1 MLNWIFSDSKL
12 TLRDIC
18 LDSALS
24 TPKKIQKIEKYLAN
38 GGDLNFIDPNIS
50 PCNVLVPLSRSPESD
65 LTLIQYL
72 LEKGAQI
79 ECNGFSALHS
89 AIEYNNPELVKLY
102 LASGANLYYQN
113 QYNNC
118 WLNYLFHP
126 NPQYIY
132 QDHQRRDMIDLL
144 LAAKLDINK
153 PVSFWTNG
161 ELNHPLEILVDER
174 NKDLFLHII
183 NKDIPLDIGELN
195 LIENIITSSDFWG
208 IEAFSPLVKRF
219 PHFKKSRYIMANDSS
234 FLDDANLLE
243 LCVYAKAQEYTEY
256 LLDHYPQL
264 KADSHA
270 KSLVYAALTSEFDLR
285 IIEKLI
291 KATVDINRIYRMTP
305 PDADHSP
312 VLNQF
317 INNAPF
323 TDVNKRPYIYQA
335 AELLLKYGANPNAEF
350 MNTGKPYEM
359 LAWSNLRLLVYPMIE
374 KKTFLPEFFDLFLQY
389 GLDINKKFGA
399 VDEPSLLTICQRGSG
414 KEDQATLIQVMEY
427 LLTKGLDLSLT
438 NIYNT
443 NYVSAAA
450 ISCRTQVLE
459 WLINQGGDIFT
470 HCGHDNSPILH
481 KAISTYWWDQI
492 TGPMRRNTVEL
503 LLRHGAKIEEFS
515 VDEQFTPL
523 MCACYYGAQSCVEA
537 LLEHGANPNAIN
549 AEDTTPALCAV
560 IGGSSIEFPRF
571 ESTAVR
577 ILKLL
582 QQYGADLTA
591 ENCRGNSP
599 LVAAIEL
606 EYKEIFEAL
615 LQIVPYSETQL
626 ERALEVAEPESY
638 FSRRLLQTLGREIPP
653 ASASLSH
660 SNLSHTN
667 LSHNSEVPT
676 TASSNADP
684 ITANPQASGVN
695 VTPVPTKQTRL
706 EVSNAAAN
714 RGQIPTLLDLKTKV
728 QSFFKLIAT
737 DPTITVEQF
746 DSVRAL
752 IDQLIEKLDH
762 FSFFRNQATKA
773 EFEEGVQEYI
783 DETVEEINGIIE
795 DDYPALTEALVDSV
809 WIILQYFK
817 VEIDIETALRKR
829 FW

>member
-1 MLNWIFSDSKL
+1 MLNWIFGDNNL
-12 TLRDIC
+12 TLREIC
-18 LDSALS
+18 VNNELS
-24 TPKKIQKIEKYLAN
+24 TAKKIQKINKYLAN
-38 GGDLNFIDPNIS
+38 GGDINFIDPDIS

-65 LTLIQYL
+65 LELIQYL
-72 LEKGAQI
+72 LDNGAQI
-79 ECNGFSALHS
+79 ECNGFSALHA
-89 AIEYNNPELVKLY
+89 AIEFNNPELVKLY
-102 LASGANLYYQN
+102 LKAGANIYYQN
-113 QYNNC
+113 QFNNC

-132 QDHQRRDMIDLL
+132 QDNQRIAMLDLL
-144 LAAKLDINK
+144 LELGLDINHS
-153 PVSFWTNG
+153 VSFWTNG
-161 ELNHPLEILVDER
+161 ELNHPLEILYAER
-174 NKDLFLHII
+174 SKDVFLHLINKDLY
-183 NKDIPLDIGELN
+183 LDIGQLS
-195 LIENIITSSDFWG
+195 LIEEIIFSSDFWG
-208 IEAFSPLVKRF
+208 VEALAPLVKRY
-219 PHFKKSRYIMANDSS
+219 PEFKKSRYIMANDSS
-234 FLDDANLLE
+234 FWDDANLLE
-243 LCVYAKAQEYTEY
+243 LCVYAKSQQYTEY
-256 LLDHYPQL
+256 LLDHYPPL

-270 KSLVYAALTSEFDLR
+270 KSLLYAALTSEFDLR

-323 TDVNKRPYIYQA
+323 TDVNKRHYIYQA
-335 AELLLKYGANPNAEF
+335 AELLLKYGANPNSVF
-350 MNTGKPYEM
+350 MNAGKPYEM
-359 LAWSNLRLLVYPMIE
+359 LAWSNLRLLVYPMVE
-374 KKTFLPEFFDLFLQY
+374 KKTFLPEFLDLFIKY
-389 GLDINKKFGA
+389 GMDINKKFGA

-450 ISCRTQVLE
+450 IACRTQVLE

-523 MCACYYGAQSCVEA
+523 MCACYYGAQSCVEV

-549 AEDTTPALCAV
+549 AEDITPALCAV
-560 IGGSSIEFPRF
+560 MGGSSNEFPRF

-577 ILKLL
+577 ILRLL
-582 QQYGADLTA
+582 QQYGADLTVT
-591 ENCRGNSP
+591 NSVGNSP
-599 LVAAIEL
+599 LSVTMEQ

-615 LQIVPYSETQL
+615 LQIVPYSESQL
-626 ERALEVAEPESY
+626 EQALSKAQPQSY
-638 FSRRLLQTLGREIPP
+638 FQRRLLQKLGREIPP
-653 ASASLSH
+653 APTVIDHNVVKPEVASLTLECGTTH
-660 SNLSHTN
+660 VEAPNPAHT
-667 LSHNSEVPT
+667 HK
-676 TASSNADP
+676 A
-684 ITANPQASGVN
+684 
-695 VTPVPTKQTRL
+695 RL
-706 EVSNAAAN
+706 EVSDAAVD
-714 RGQIPTLLDLKTKV
+714 RSQIPTLFDLKNKV
-728 QSFFKLIAT
+728 LHFFKPIAS
-737 DPTITVEQF
+737 DPSITAQQLNSVKEQVE
-746 DSVRAL
+746 L
-752 IDQLIEKLDH
+752 LIEKLDN

-773 EFEEGVQEYI
+773 EFEEGVQDYL
-783 DETVEEINGIIE
+783 DEMVDEINKVIG

-809 WIILQYFK
+809 WTILQYFR
-817 VEIDIETALRKR
+817 VEIEIETALRKR

>member
-1 MLNWIFSDSKL
+1 MLSWIFSDKKL
-12 TLRDIC
+12 TLREIC
-18 LDSALS
+18 LDNTLS
-24 TPKKIQKIEKYLAN
+24 TSAKIKKVDQFLADS
-38 GGDLNFIDPNIS
+38 GDLNFIDLNVS
-50 PCNVLVPLSRSPESD
+50 PCNILVPLSCSPQSD
-65 LTLIQYL
+65 LVLIKYL
-72 LEKGAQI
+72 LSKGAKI

-89 AIEYNNPELVKLY
+89 AIEYNNSELVTLY
-102 LASGANLYYQN
+102 LDSSANLYFQN

-132 QDHQRRDMIDLL
+132 QHHQRRDMIDLL
-144 LAAKLDINK
+144 LAANLDINK

-161 ELNHPLEILVDER
+161 ELNHPLEILYDER

-183 NKDIPLDIGELN
+183 NKDIPLDIGKLS
-195 LIENIITSSDFWG
+195 LIENIISSSEFWG
-208 IEAFSPLVKRF
+208 VETFSPLVKRF
-219 PHFKKSRYIMANDSS
+219 PAFKKSRYIMANDSS
-234 FLDDANLLE
+234 FWDDANLLE
-243 LCVYAKAQEYTEY
+243 LCVYAKAQDYTEY

-312 VLNQF
+312 LLNQY
-317 INNAPF
+317 INNAQF
-323 TDVNKRPYIYQA
+323 TDPNKRSYIYQA
-335 AELLLKYGANPNAEF
+335 LELLLKYGANPNAEF
-350 MNTGKPYEM
+350 VNTGKPYEM
-359 LAWSNLRLLVYPMIE
+359 LVWSNLRLLVYPMVE

-389 GLDINKKFGA
+389 GMDINKKFGA
-399 VDEPSLLTICQRGSG
+399 VDEPTLLTICQRGSG

-450 ISCRTQVLE
+450 ISCRIQLLE
-459 WLINQGGDIFT
+459 WLIHQGGDIFT

-481 KAISTYWWDQI
+481 KAISTYWWDEI
-492 TGPMRRNTVEL
+492 TGPMRRKTVEL
-503 LLRHGAKIEEFS
+503 LLRHGAKLEEFS

-523 MCACYYGAQSCVEA
+523 MCASYYGAQSCVEA
-537 LLEHGANPNAIN
+537 LLEHGANPNVIN

-577 ILKLL
+577 ILRLL
-582 QQYGADLTA
+582 QQYGADLTVT
-591 ENCRGNSP
+591 NSLGNSP
-599 LVAAIEL
+599 LIAAIEQ

-615 LQIVPYSETQL
+615 LQIASYSETQL
-626 ERALEVAEPESY
+626 EQALSKALPQSY
-638 FSRRLLQTLGREIPP
+638 FQRRLLQTLGREIPP
-653 ASASLSH
+653 APTTIA
-660 SNLSHTN
+660 
-667 LSHNSEVPT
+667 HNRAIPA
-676 TASSNADP
+676 TASSNAEP
-684 ITANPQASGVN
+684 MTANPQASEVN
-695 VTPVPTKQTRL
+695 VTPAPVKQAKL

-714 RGQIPTLLDLKTKV
+714 RDKIPTLFDLKTKV
-728 QSFFKLIAT
+728 HSFFKLIAT
-737 DPTITVEQF
+737 DPTITVEQLN
-746 DSVRAL
+746 SVRVL
-752 IDQLIEKLDH
+752 IDQLIEKLDN

-809 WIILQYFK
+809 WTILQYFR

>member
-1 MLNWIFSDSKL
+1 MLSWIFSNKKL
-12 TLRDIC
+12 TLREIC
-18 LDSALS
+18 LDNTLS
-24 TPKKIQKIEKYLAN
+24 TSAKIKIVDQFLTDS
-38 GGDLNFIDPNIS
+38 GDLNFIDLNVS
-50 PCNVLVPLSRSPESD
+50 PCNILVPLSCRPQSD
-65 LTLIQYL
+65 LVLIKYL
-72 LEKGAQI
+72 LNKGAKI

-89 AIEYNNPELVKLY
+89 AIEYNNSELVTLY
-102 LASGANLYYQN
+102 LDSGANLYFQN

-161 ELNHPLEILVDER
+161 EVNHPLEILYDER
-174 NKDLFLHII
+174 SKDLFLHII
-183 NKDIPLDIGELN
+183 NKDIPLEIGKLS
-195 LIENIITSSDFWG
+195 LIENIISSSGFWG
-208 IEAFSPLVKRF
+208 IEAFAPLVKRF
-219 PHFKKSRYIMANDSS
+219 PVFKKSRYIMANDSS
-234 FLDDANLLE
+234 FWDDANLLE
-243 LCVYAKAQEYTEY
+243 LCVYAKSQEYTEY

-270 KSLVYAALTSEFDLR
+270 KSLVYAALTSEFDLG
-285 IIEKLI
+285 IIEKLL

-305 PDADHSP
+305 PEADHSP
-312 VLNQF
+312 LLNQYLDH
-317 INNAPF
+317 AKF
-323 TDVNKRPYIYQA
+323 TDVNKRSYIYQA
-335 AELLLKYGANPNAEF
+335 LELLLKYGANPNAEF
-350 MNTGKPYEM
+350 VNTGKAYEM
-359 LAWSNLRLLVYPMIE
+359 LVWSNLRLLIYPMVE
-374 KKTFLPEFFDLFLQY
+374 NKTFLPEFLDLFLQY
-389 GLDINKKFGA
+389 GMDINKKFGA
-399 VDEPSLLTICQRGSG
+399 VDEPTLLTLCQRGSG

-450 ISCRTQVLE
+450 ISCRTQLLE

-492 TGPMRRNTVEL
+492 SGPMRRNTVEL

-577 ILKLL
+577 ILRLL
-582 QQYGADLTA
+582 QQYGADLTT

-599 LVAAIEL
+599 LVAAIEQ

-615 LQIVPYSETQL
+615 LQIASYSETQL

-638 FSRRLLQTLGREIPP
+638 FSRRLMQHINGETMQQPTQVHAQTKTKPISNMQTTETADDNAPTGQLDI
-653 ASASLSH
+653 ASKKA
-660 SNLSHTN
+660 
-667 LSHNSEVPT
+667 
-676 TASSNADP
+676 
-684 ITANPQASGVN
+684 
-695 VTPVPTKQTRL
+695 KL
-706 EVSNAAAN
+706 EVSNAASDKN
-714 RGQIPTLLDLKTKV
+714 QIPTLFDLKTKV
-728 QSFFKLIAT
+728 QSFFKLIAK
-737 DPTITVEQF
+737 DPDITVAQFKGIEEQL
-746 DSVRAL
+746 DL
-752 IDQLIEKLDH
+752 LIEKLND
-762 FSFFRNQATKA
+762 FSFFRNQATQA
-773 EFEEGVQEYI
+773 EFEESVQEYI
-783 DETVEEINGIIE
+783 DDTVGEINKLIE

-809 WIILQYFK
+809 WTILQYFR
-817 VEIDIETALRKR
+817 VDIEIETALRKR

>member
-1 MLNWIFSDSKL
+1 MLNWIFGDNNL
-12 TLRDIC
+12 TLREIC
-18 LDSALS
+18 VDNELS
-24 TPKKIQKIEKYLAN
+24 TAKKIQKINKYLAN
-38 GGDLNFIDPNIS
+38 GGDINFIDPDIS

-65 LTLIQYL
+65 LELVDYLIN
-72 LEKGAQI
+72 KGAQI

-89 AIEYNNPELVKLY
+89 AIEFNNPDLVKLY
-102 LASGANLYYQN
+102 LKAGANLYYQN
-113 QYNNC
+113 QFNNC

-132 QDHQRRDMIDLL
+132 QDRQRIIMLDLL
-144 LAAKLDINK
+144 LELGLDINHS
-153 PVSFWTNG
+153 VSFWTNG
-161 ELNHPLEILVDER
+161 ELNHPLEILYAER
-174 NKDLFLHII
+174 SKDIFLHII
-183 NKDIPLDIGELN
+183 NKDLDLDIGQLS
-195 LIENIITSSDFWG
+195 LIEEIILSSDFWG
-208 IEAFSPLVKRF
+208 IEAFAPLVKRY
-219 PHFKKSRYIMANDSS
+219 PEFKKPRYIMANDSS
-234 FLDDANLLE
+234 FWDDANLLE

-270 KSLVYAALTSEFDLR
+270 KSLLYAALTSEFDLR

-291 KATVDINRIYRMTP
+291 KSTIDINRIYRMTP

-317 INNAPF
+317 IDNAQF
-323 TDVNKRPYIYQA
+323 TDVNKRHYIHQA
-335 AELLLKYGANPNAEF
+335 AELLLKYGANPNSVF

-359 LAWSNLRLLVYPMIE
+359 LAWSNLRLLVFPMVE
-374 KKTFLPEFFDLFLQY
+374 KKTFLPEFLDLFIKY
-389 GLDINKKFGA
+389 GMNINKKFGA

-450 ISCRTQVLE
+450 IACRTQVLE

-523 MCACYYGAQSCVEA
+523 MCACYYGAQSCVEV

-560 IGGSSIEFPRF
+560 MGGSSNEFPRF

-577 ILKLL
+577 ILRLL
-582 QQYGADLTA
+582 QQYGADLTVS
-591 ENCRGNSP
+591 NSLGNTP
-599 LVAAIEL
+599 LSVTMEQ
-606 EYKEIFEAL
+606 EYKEIFEVL

-626 ERALEVAEPESY
+626 EQALGKAQPQSY
-638 FSRRLLQTLGREIPP
+638 FQRRLLQTLGREIPLAP
-653 ASASLSH
+653 ASQSDPSAIA
-660 SNLSHTN
+660 
-667 LSHNSEVPT
+667 T
-676 TASSNADP
+676 TTPIDALP
-684 ITANPQASGVN
+684 ITLNPHAPEEII
-695 VTPVPTKQTRL
+695 TPTPAKRSRL

-714 RGQIPTLLDLKTKV
+714 RDKIPTLFDLKTKV
-728 QSFFKLIAT
+728 HSFFTLVAT
-737 DPTITVEQF
+737 DPTITVEQLN
-746 DSVRAL
+746 SVRAL
-752 IDQLIEKLDH
+752 IDLLIEKLDN

-795 DDYPALTEALVDSV
+795 DDYPAITEALVDSV
-809 WIILQYFK
+809 WTILQYFR
-817 VEIDIETALRKR
+817 VEIEIETALRKR

>member
-1 MLNWIFSDSKL
+1 MLNWIFGDNNL
-12 TLRDIC
+12 TLREIC
-18 LDSALS
+18 VDNELS
-24 TPKKIQKIEKYLAN
+24 TAKKLQKINKYLAN
-38 GGDLNFIDPNIS
+38 GGDINFIDPDIS

-65 LTLIQYL
+65 LELIQYL
-72 LEKGAQI
+72 LDNGAKI

-89 AIEYNNPELVKLY
+89 ALEFNNPELVKLY
-102 LASGANLYYQN
+102 LKAGANLYYQN
-113 QYNNC
+113 QFNNC

-132 QDHQRRDMIDLL
+132 QDNQRIAMLDLL
-144 LAAKLDINK
+144 LEQGLDINHS
-153 PVSFWTNG
+153 VSFWTNG
-161 ELNHPLEILVDER
+161 ELNHPLEILYAER
-174 NKDLFLHII
+174 SKELFLHII
-183 NKDIPLDIGELN
+183 NKDLYLDIGQLS
-195 LIENIITSSDFWG
+195 LIEEIIFSSDFWG
-208 IEAFSPLVKRF
+208 IEAFAPLVKRY
-219 PHFKKSRYIMANDSS
+219 PEFKKPRYIMANDSS
-234 FLDDANLLE
+234 FWDDANLLE
-243 LCVYAKAQEYTEY
+243 FCVYAKAQQYTEF

-270 KSLVYAALTSEFDLR
+270 KSLLYAALTSEFDLR

-317 INNAPF
+317 IDNAQF
-323 TDVNKRPYIYQA
+323 TDVNKREYIYQA
-335 AELLLKYGANPNAEF
+335 LDLLLKYGADPNSVF
-350 MNTGKPYEM
+350 MNAGKPYEM
-359 LAWSNLRLLVYPMIE
+359 LAWSNLRLLVYPMVE
-374 KKTFLPEFFDLFLQY
+374 KKTFLPEFLDLFIKY
-389 GLDINKKFGA
+389 GMDINKKFGA

-450 ISCRTQVLE
+450 IACRTQVLE

-523 MCACYYGAQSCVEA
+523 MCACYYGTQSCVEV

-560 IGGSSIEFPRF
+560 MGGSSNEFPRF

-577 ILKLL
+577 ILRLL
-582 QQYGADLTA
+582 QQYGGDLTA
-591 ENCRGNSP
+591 SNSLGYSP
-599 LVAAIEL
+599 LSMTIEQ
-606 EYKEIFEAL
+606 EYKEIFEVL
-615 LQIVPYSETQL
+615 LQIVPYSESQL
-626 ERALEVAEPESY
+626 EQALSKAQPQSY
-638 FSRRLLQTLGREIPP
+638 FQRRLLQKLGREIPAAP
-653 ASASLSH
+653 TIIEHKVAKPEVASLT
-660 SNLSHTN
+660 L
-667 LSHNSEVPT
+667 ECGT
-676 TASSNADP
+676 THVGAP
-684 ITANPQASGVN
+684 KTAQPQ
-695 VTPVPTKQTRL
+695 KTRL
-706 EVSNAAAN
+706 EVSDAAVD
-714 RGQIPTLLDLKTKV
+714 RSQIPTLFDLKNRV
-728 QSFFKLIAT
+728 QHFFKPIAS
-737 DPTITVEQF
+737 DPSITAQQLNSVKEQVE
-746 DSVRAL
+746 L
-752 IDQLIEKLDH
+752 LIEKLDN

-773 EFEEGVQEYI
+773 EFEEGIQEYI

-809 WIILQYFK
+809 WTILQYFR
-817 VEIDIETALRKR
+817 VEIEIETALRKR